1 MAGRNLGTLTLDLV
15 ARTGEFNAGMNAS
28 ERRTQAWAK
37 NIGQILSNVRGQI
50 QGLLAGIAVAATIQK
65 IVASTVEAENA
76 IQQLEARLRST
87 GGVAGVTSKELQG
100 LAKELQG
107 ITTYTADAILGM
119 QGVLLTFQNI
129 RGENVEGATRAVLDL
144 SAALGQ
150 DLQSSAAQVGRALN
164 DPVKGITALQKIGVS
179 FTTSQKQLIKSL
191 VDAGNYAAAQGVI
204 LKQLSVAYGGA
215 AVAAGNTLGGALQQ
229 LKNSFDNLFT
239 AEDGVDELTTA
250 IQKLNAALQMAGV
263 SDTFKAFTSLVVRG
277 LANIADTLTAV
288 INLFNWFAENRDKLF
303 LFPQLEY
310 VLKEFRIL
318 GTDLERIQDQI
329 EFFEEQR
336 DSFLPWV
343 LSLEEGVMNLDDINE
358 RLRELYRERGRIE
371 QQSMRSSGPT
381 RRLGPAKVTTL
392 EGDEDAIESLEK
404 LTEGLRQQIATFD
417 KGAAAVMRYRI
428 ETGDL
433 AETFKQA
440 RADGVKFRGPLI
452 ALAADLERIQS
463 KKAIADQVKQLRDQ
477 TAVLDLNAEKTMRYR
492 IVTGDLAETF
502 EKAGESARKMAADLI
517 AAARH
522 AEEATNE
529 KAIKEN
535 IRDLQTQIATFGMGA
550 AAAVSYRISL
560 GDLADTFNNTS
571 AAAKGLGDQFVELTL
586 QTQLLDEIAQEIDDF
601 SDSVSDSLEESLG
614 KWAEDFEERFIEQRD
629 VVLEFMEGLARGT
642 ENIIADALESG
653 FEDGAEGILKSFGAL
668 MQRLIAEAVAADLA
682 KRIFGSVAGGT
693 GTGWLGMAASA
704 LGFAAKA
711 SGGPIT
717 AGMPYLV
724 GERGPE
730 IIVPRQNANVI
741 PNGRIG
747 GQNNYITLTVETP
760 TGRVPMETQ
769 QQLGN
774 RIARALGEARRR
786 NG

>member
-1 MAGRNLGTLTLDLV
+1 MAGRSLGALTLDLI
-15 ARTGEFNAGMNAS
+15 ARTGGFDAGMTAA
-28 ERRTQAWAK
+28 ERRTEAWTRSISRMLA
-37 NIGQILSNVRGQI
+37 NVRGEI
-50 QGLLAGIAVAATIQK
+50 QGLLAGIAVAATIRK

-87 GGVAGVTSKELQG
+87 GGVAGVTSQELQS

-107 ITTYTADAILGM
+107 VTTYTADAILGM

-129 RGENVEGATRAVLDL
+129 RGENVEAATRAVLDL

-164 DPVKGITALQKIGVS
+164 DPVKGITALQKIGVT
-179 FTTSQKQLIKSL
+179 FATSQKQLIKSL
-191 VDAGNYAAAQGVI
+191 VDAGNYAAAQAVI
-204 LKQLSVAYGGA
+204 LKQLRVAYGGA
-215 AVAAGNTLGGALQQ
+215 AEAAGDTLGGALQQ

-239 AEDGVDELTTA
+239 AEDGVDELTEA
-250 IQKLNAALQMAGV
+250 IQKLNAALQLPGV
-263 SDTFKAFTSLVVRG
+263 SESFRTVTGLVLRG
-277 LANIADTLTAV
+277 LANIADTITAV
-288 INLFNWFAENRDKLF
+288 VKAYNWYIEGLQKRPEGIALT
-303 LFPQLEY
+303 Y
-310 VLKEFRIL
+310 VLKEFRII
-318 GTDLERIQDQI
+318 GTDLERINDQI
-329 EFFEEQR
+329 EFFEEQSA
-336 DSFLPWV
+336 SFLPWV
-343 LSLEEGVMNLDDINE
+343 LTLEDGVMNLEDM
-358 RLRELYRERGRIE
+358 RKKLQELYRERGRIE
-371 QQSMRSSGPT
+371 QQTMRSSGPT
-381 RRLGPAKVTTL
+381 RRLGPAKDNTL

-404 LTEGLRQQIATFD
+404 LTESLRQQIATFD
-417 KGAAAVMRYRI
+417 KSAAAVMRYRI

-440 RADGVKFRGPLI
+440 RADGVKFREPLI

-463 KKAIADQVKQLRDQ
+463 RKAIADQVKQLRDQ

-502 EKAGESARKMAADLI
+502 QKAGESARKMAADLI
-517 AAARH
+517 AAARLN
-522 AEEATNE
+522 EEATNE
-529 KAIKEN
+529 KSIKEN
-535 IRDLQTQIATFGMGA
+535 IRDLQTQIATFGQGE
-550 AAAVSYRISL
+550 AAVVAYRIAL
-560 GDLADTFNNTS
+560 GDLAEVFDNTS
-571 AAAKGLGDQFVELTL
+571 AAAKGLRDEFVELTL
-586 QTQLLDEIAQEIDDF
+586 QTQLLEEIAQDIDEF
-601 SDSVSDSLEESLG
+601 SDSVAESLEESLG

-629 VVLEFMEGLARGT
+629 VLLEFMEGLARGT

-653 FEDGAEGILKSFGAL
+653 FKDGAEGILKTFGQL

-682 KRIFGSVAGGT
+682 KRIFGTYAGGT
-693 GTGWLGMAASA
+693 GTGWIGAVANA
-704 LGFAAKA
+704 LGFTARA

-730 IIVPRQNANVI
+730 IIVPRTNATVI

-774 RIARALGEARRR
+774 RLARALGEARRR

>member
-1 MAGRNLGTLTLDLV
+1 MAGRNLGVLTLDLV
-15 ARTGEFNAGMNAS
+15 ARTGEFNAGMTAA
-28 ERRTQAWAK
+28 ERRTAAWAK
-37 NIGQILSNVRGQI
+37 NIRNILSNVKGQV

-65 IVASTVEAENA
+65 VIASTVEAENA
-76 IQQLEARLRST
+76 IRQLEARLRST
-87 GGVAGVTSKELQG
+87 GGVAGVTSRELQALARELQG
-100 LAKELQG
+100 V
-107 ITTYTADAILGM
+107 TTFTADAILGM
-119 QGVLLTFQNI
+119 QGVLLSFQNI
-129 RGENVEGATRAVLDL
+129 RGENVEAATRAVLDL

-164 DPVKGITALQKIGVS
+164 DPVKGITALQKIGVT
-179 FTTSQKQLIKSL
+179 FATSQKQLIKSFT
-191 VDAGNYAAAQGVI
+191 DAGNYAAAQAVI

-229 LKNSFDNLFT
+229 LRNSFDNLFT
-239 AEDGVDELTTA
+239 AEDGVDDLTKA
-250 IQKLNAALQMAGV
+250 IQQLNEAIQSAGV
-263 SDTFKAFTSLVVRG
+263 SETFQTFTSLIVRG
-277 LANIADTLTAV
+277 LANIADTITVV
-288 INLFNWFAENRDKLF
+288 INAFNWFAENRDKMF

-318 GTDLERIQDQI
+318 GTDLERINDQI

-371 QQSMRSSGPT
+371 QQTFGSPGPP
-381 RRLGPAKVTTL
+381 RRLGPAKARPL
-392 EGDEDAIESLEK
+392 EGDEDAIESLRK
-404 LTEGLRQQIATFD
+404 LTENLQQQVATFD

-440 RADGVKFRGPLI
+440 RADGVKFREPLI

-463 KKAIADQVKQLRDQ
+463 RKAIEDQIKDLRQ
-477 TAVLDLNAEKTMRYR
+477 QAAVIDLNAEKTMRYR

-502 EKAGESARKMAADLI
+502 GKAGAGARKLAADLL
-517 AAARH
+517 AAARN

-529 KAIKEN
+529 LAIKDMVQ
-535 IRDLQTQIATFGMGA
+535 DLRTQIATFGKGE
-550 AAAVSYRISL
+550 AAAVAYRIAM
-560 GDLADTFNNTS
+560 GDLRRTFDNTTE
-571 AAAKGLGDQFVELTL
+571 AGKALAEEIVNLTL
-586 QTQLLDEIAQEIDDF
+586 QMQLLDDIAKGVDDTIDEMSESLQESLDKFSDDF
-601 SDSVSDSLEESLG
+601 EDRFLE
-614 KWAEDFEERFIEQRD
+614 RRD
-629 VVLEFMEGLARGT
+629 VLLEFMEGLAAGT
-642 ENIIADALESG
+642 ENILADALESG
-653 FEDGAEGILKSFGAL
+653 FEGGAKGILKSFGAL
-668 MQRLIAEAVAADLA
+668 LQRLIAEAIAADLA
-682 KRIFGSVAGGT
+682 KRLFGSIAGGT
-693 GTGWLGMAASA
+693 GTGWLGMLAGAVS
-704 LGFAAKA
+704 GKA
-711 SGGPIT
+711 SGGPIS

-730 IIVPRQNANVI
+730 IIVPRANATVI

-747 GQNNYITLTVETP
+747 AQNNYITLTVETP
-760 TGRVPMETQ
+760 TGRIPMETQ

-774 RIARALGEARRR
+774 RLARALGEARRR